1 MEPGTLRQA
10 HDAAVG
16 PRDPR
21 QGAANTY
28 HPTFLYEFL
37 WDILGVLVLL
47 WIDRR
52 FTLRRPA
59 LFSLYVVWYTA
70 FRMYEETLR
79 IDPSSHFL
87 GQRLNFWVSLVC
99 FIASLAFFIWWQ
111 FIRKPSAKAPKPP
124 KRREVPQGPK
134 MAVPR
139 GRVR

>member
-1 MEPGTLRQA
+1 MYGVVLLLA
-10 HDAAVG
+10 IAGAVWLTG
-16 PRDPR
+16 IRWVRLGGD
-21 QGAANTY
+21 
-28 HPTFLYEFL
+28 
-37 WDILGVLVLL
+37 WDLVYRVAIWGVIVLL
-47 WIDRR
+47 WIDRL
-52 FTLRRPA
+52 FKPRRPA

-99 FIASLAFFIWWQ
+99 FVASLAFFIWWQ
-111 FIRKPSAKAPKPP
+111 FLRKPSADTPKRA